1 MTERTAHKVVEVQI
15 APPHERRVMA
25 VDLTEPQADEFIK
38 FAVMRRG
45 VRTHFYVTE
54 TYSDDEQPVKP

>member
-1 MTERTAHKVVEVQI
+1 MTKRTAYKVVEVQI

-45 VRTHFYVTE
+45 VEAQFYVAE
-54 TYSDDEQPVKP
+54 TYTNDEGEP